1 MTCRH
6 KEGREYKITA
16 DTIDIRCAADQCKE
30 VLHTRT
36 RVLSSNIYAI
46 GRDDDGHTQVQFIDY
61 KTKGPGDAAVYFN
74 VPQELHDEFMASDSK
89 GEFFAMSIKDQFDWK
104 YIQGEHKKKKRS
116 KTT

>member
-6 KEGREYKITA
+6 KEGRKYNITA
-16 DTIDIRCAADQCKE
+16 DTIEIRCAADQCKE

-46 GRDDDGHTQVQFIDY
+46 GREDDEHTQVQFIDY
-61 KTKGPGDAAVYFN
+61 KTKGPGDAAIYYN
-74 VPQELHDEFMASDSK
+74 VPQELHDELMASDSK
-89 GEFFAMSIKDQFDWK
+89 GEFFAARIRDRFEWK
-104 YIQGEHKKKKRS
+104 YIPGETKKKKR